1 MRRFVVSAFLSVLL
15 VVLAVSCNMT
25 GTRVSERQ
33 NLTINPKIVDI
44 STASL
49 VPTSPTPSKLRFELW
64 REGKEEVTKTLDYA
78 GQGSSYV
85 IEDVLVGTYSVY
97 VYGLDA
103 DDKEIMKGGPVSFTV
118 KPNSSNSCKVDLDFL
133 SEKYG
138 SVAVKITWDSSE
150 LSDSPISEAIESGR
164 IGFLGFFGSGE
175 YKDKTLK
182 GDTVDE
188 SSAYNLIH
196 WVENAAADEFLY
208 KESSVPST
216 GSAGA
221 DAYFIIYTYDEDN
234 NVIALAKTFYTTL
247 IVYDNLESIPDAN
260 EVYNFHIDSS
270 TIEGYIS
277 NVSASTVTAEPDPS
291 SPVDTLIVSWDNPVF
306 SSDIYPITVNVWLTD
321 KSNRIMGSKQ
331 SFVYANKDAAS
342 DRGSAKFSQ
351 LSSSEKYDVW
361 FSVEGAIGYSKE
373 EIKLEN
379 VNPKISVQSIAFPKG
394 FASAYTAGQR
404 IQIEP
409 VFTPTEATVRDFTV
423 KEKANSDDI
432 SFDGANVTFD
442 HAGSY
447 TLVITSMDNSEA
459 SAEHPV
465 TVRLG
470 KPSSVSAEAENDG
483 IVVSWTPVA
492 DADGY
497 AITRTSE
504 DGSSVDFMP
513 GAVSEYKDM
522 AVLSG
527 EKYTYSV
534 KAIKN
539 NDNEGLYT
547 GDAEIST
554 EVSTPEAG
562 IQVSIPGIV
571 TADFSSVLDA
581 LVNEYMDITDPKRD
595 SISVGFTGEVT
606 DSNGNNAE
614 NYTWKL
620 NGNLLKSG
628 DFSEA
633 GTLTLSYEE
642 YEAAFH
648 LGSDDN
654 VNYLTVE
661 VRLAGQTPRTS
672 TVAFHV
678 LKGNPGT
685 IIGIADADDDG
696 RVVYNSAD
704 NRTEKLTLNLSGNT
718 IEPLITW
725 SIADDDKD
733 IASIDANGNLTV
745 LKSGIAT
752 VNAIVNALGDTGTA
766 TAEIQ
771 CYVPVTEITLSQPSN
786 NRLIIS
792 KDGVT
797 VSNSSY
803 SSISF
808 DITMKGSDN
817 LIPTMTVDQLTMDYD
832 TGIIDVST
840 SGKNRIVTPK
850 SAGSSVLKISSKED
864 NVSSNELIFN
874 VHDLHIYINDLN
886 TDVTGHDS
894 YEIAGGVFSDK
905 RYNLYVRTSNISETV
920 DTLPFFTKWCMA
932 DKEGADQPLNYNTTV
947 STNSPG
953 IWLKVEGSGWD
964 GAVIRASNTDV
975 RNVGVII
982 SDVDG
987 EIAQVFFQTKSTI

>member
-1 MRRFVVSAFLSVLL
+1 
-15 VVLAVSCNMT
+15 MT

-103 DDKEIMKGGPVSFTV
+103 DDKEIMKGGPVTFTV

-321 KSNRIMGSKQ
+321 KSNRIVGSKQ

-379 VNPKISVQSIAFPKG
+379 VNPKISVQSIAFPEG
-394 FASAYTAGQR
+394 FASTYTAGQR

-409 VFTPTEATVRDFTV
+409 VFTPTEATVKDFTV
-423 KEKANSDDI
+423 KEKTNSDDI

-447 TLVITSMDNSEA
+447 TLVITSTDNSEA
-459 SAEHPV
+459 SVELTV

-470 KPSSVSAEAENDG
+470 KPSSVSAKAEDDG

-497 AITRTSE
+497 VITRTSE

-581 LVNEYMDITDPKRD
+581 LVNEYMDITDPERD

-606 DSNGNNAE
+606 DSNGNKAE
-614 NYTWKL
+614 YYTWKL
-620 NGNLLKSG
+620 NGNLLKTG

-633 GTLTLSYEE
+633 GTLTLSYDE

-685 IIGIADADDDG
+685 IIGITDADDDG
-696 RVVYNSAD
+696 RVVYNSVD

-771 CYVPVTEITLSQPSN
+771 CYVPVTEIVLSQPSN
-786 NRLIIS
+786 NRLIKD
-792 KDGVT
+792 KDGVD
-797 VSNSSY
+797 VSNSNYISTNFTISINGPDGLVPTHTIEDVELEYNSSY
-803 SSISF
+803 INIDGTGEERIITAVAGGNTSITAKIEDIESNSIEIIAHDFNLYFDGDLSTGLSHPAPGNWLVGQTNTYEIKIETTNIDENTNALSAVFSTEWCMSSEEG
-808 DITMKGSDN
+808 GS
-817 LIPTMTVDQLTMDYD
+817 LK
-832 TGIIDVST
+832 
-840 SGKNRIVTPK
+840 SGVTEY
-850 SAGSSVLKISSKED
+850 SAGTKISITR
-864 NVSSNELIFN
+864 N
-874 VHDLHIYINDLN
+874 
-886 TDVTGHDS
+886 
-894 YEIAGGVFSDK
+894 SDFIGTFG
-905 RYNLYVRTSNISETV
+905 RQQIV
-920 DTLPFFTKWCMA
+920 D
-932 DKEGADQPLNYNTTV
+932 
-947 STNSPG
+947 
-953 IWLKVEGSGWD
+953 I
-964 GAVIRASNTDV
+964 
-975 RNVGVII
+975 RNVGII
-982 SDVDG
+982 LSDSYG
-987 EIAQVFFQTKSTI
+987 EVAQIWCTPENY